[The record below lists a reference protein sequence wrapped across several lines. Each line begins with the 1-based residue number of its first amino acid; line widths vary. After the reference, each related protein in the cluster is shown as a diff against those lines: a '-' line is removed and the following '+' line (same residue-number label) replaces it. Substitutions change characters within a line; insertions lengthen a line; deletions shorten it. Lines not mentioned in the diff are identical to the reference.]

1 MLRSHDSAAEDFLAG
16 VTETIANRLR
26 PSRVILFGS
35 RARGDAHA
43 DSDFDLLVEME
54 TALSRTARVAAVYAA
69 FDERPPN
76 LDVLVLTPSEYEQQR
91 DDVGTTA
98 YAIHREGRILYA
110 ATGIGPEPQEHVR
123 VRERRRGAPASLR
136 WWLRRA
142 ENDLR
147 AMEQLLMAR
156 DAVPDAVCFHA
167 NQAVE
172 KLLKSTLI
180 AVHQPP
186 PRTHDL
192 MHLLGRCPLSV
203 REDAAAA
210 AACGVLSQIWPLA
223 RYPAHMASIELMEP
237 SVEQAHAA
245 ATAARAV
252 RDAVLT
258 LLSQLPG
265 NTPTGG

>member
-1 MLRSHDSAAEDFLAG
+1 MLRVHDPLADPFLAE
-16 VTETIANRLR
+16 VTRTIANHLR
-26 PSRVILFGS
+26 PSRVVLFGS
-35 RARGDAHA
+35 RARGDDHA
-43 DSDFDLLVEME
+43 DSDYDLLVEME
-54 TALSRTARVAAVYAA
+54 TDLPRTARVAAVYAS

-76 LDVLVLTPSEYEQQR
+76 LDVLVLTADEYEQQR

-98 YAIHREGRILYA
+98 YAIHREGRVLYA
-110 ATGIGPEPQEHVR
+110 AIGNDPEHRERAR

-147 AMEQLLMAR
+147 AMEQLLVAR

-167 NQAVE
+167 HQAAE

-223 RYPAHMASIELMEP
+223 RYPADMASIELVEP

-245 ATAARAV
+245 VTAARAV

-258 LLSQLPG
+258 LLSQLPS